1 MSMDVPNYI
10 ATLLQPPPVKPRG
23 RRVWSIDL
31 ETVWLPF
38 FTATNTVQATEIPH
52 EALGAPLRLN
62 YDKDG
67 EVRFSKTGRPM
78 LKVATEIASQVRL
91 VRENFVANL
100 QTFTGR
106 VVARAKDAY
115 KAEVEASHK
124 AGAPILAKMDEDLAM
139 AVLRRQEMAE
149 AAQAA
154 MAGDGA
160 APQPEPV
167 AAAA

>member
-1 MSMDVPNYI
+1 MDVPNYI
-10 ATLLQPPPVKPRG
+10 AALLQPSPVKPRG

-31 ETVWLPF
+31 ETVWVPF
-38 FTATNTVQATEIPH
+38 FTATNTAQATAIPH

-78 LKVATEIASQVRL
+78 LKVATEVASQIRI

-100 QTFTGR
+100 QAFTGR

-115 KAEVEASHK
+115 KAEVEASQK
-124 AGAPILAKMDEDLAM
+124 AAEPILAKMDEELAL
-139 AVLRRQEMAE
+139 AVLRLQEKAE

-154 MAGDGA
+154 VAGDGA